1 MMHEKQLGKILVQ
14 SRHSLFPA
22 NIIIPSIPLA
32 KVIFE
37 NSPEHSYMISL
48 KNELHRIHWNL
59 K

>member
-37 NSPEHSYMISL
+37 KLTQSTAT
-48 KNELHRIHWNL
+48 
-59 K
+59 